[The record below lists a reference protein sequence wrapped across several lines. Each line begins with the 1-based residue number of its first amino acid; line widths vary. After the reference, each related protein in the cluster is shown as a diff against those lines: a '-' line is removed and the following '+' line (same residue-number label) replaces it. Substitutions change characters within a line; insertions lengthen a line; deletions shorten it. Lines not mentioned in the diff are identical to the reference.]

1 MINLTDLTDEF
12 ASPGPVSKPAI
23 AATLHSIL
31 GRFYSA
37 VVKSRQAEADKL
49 VRRYLG
55 QHDDAQLTRMGC
67 SADEIKVIRAPI
79 SRPAAQY

>member
-12 ASPGPVSKPAI
+12 ASPTPVAKPAI
-23 AATLHSIL
+23 AAALQSIL

-37 VVKSRQAEADKL
+37 MVKSRQAEADKL

-67 SADEIKVIRAPI
+67 SADEIKAIRAPVAK
-79 SRPAAQY
+79 PAARY